1 MTVYLTISPMNPKDR
16 ELLSLLKVNARESVA
31 SLARKLGVARTTVQ
45 ERIRRLEA
53 SGAIAGYT
61 VRPGQ
66 TAERPAL
73 TAHVLIECDPK
84 RADAL
89 IREMKSVP
97 AIRGLYALSGSFD
110 YLAIIETGSTQEM
123 DAILDRTGRIDGV
136 ERTETSIVLS
146 VKFERP

>member
-1 MTVYLTISPMNPKDR
+1 MNPKDR
-16 ELLSLLKVNARESVA
+16 DLVALLKVNARESVA

-53 SGAIAGYT
+53 SGVIAGYT
-61 VRPGQ
+61 VRQGQ
-66 TAERPAL
+66 SAERPAL
-73 TAHVLIECDPK
+73 TAHVLVECDPK

-89 IREMKSVP
+89 IRDLRALP
-97 AIRGLYALSGSFD
+97 AIRGVYALSGSFD
-110 YLAIIETGSTQEM
+110 YLAIIETASTQDM
-123 DAILDRTGRIDGV
+123 DAILDRIGRVDGV